1 MFLPVAADNCSNGR
15 IGRKPRCLEEDR
27 VGSLKLKL
35 VVYFSLISLLP
46 FAAALSGLESITDR
60 NETRRVDGILETGV
74 RAGLARFSDELASA
88 QGRAAELA
96 RDPAFQRA
104 LSRRDRRALRRALA
118 DRPNLRLEA
127 RGLSAGSVARPAVE
141 RAVAVRGRR
150 GPLGRVVAGV
160 PLDDRL
166 AAGLRRSAGQG
177 WRGGQVALV
186 RDGSIVAATDT
197 LSGKIGVPTDPRVI
211 SVGGREFR
219 ALASEALPGEP
230 DLRLLVLQPQARI
243 DASGDWARTRI
254 FAAMLFALL
263 LIAAVAYLEGRS
275 IVRSLGEVAAAA
287 RGIARGRLGDRVE
300 VRGKDEFASLGHAF
314 NDMADQLEA
323 RLGELDDERRRSRE
337 TTLRFGEALAATHD
351 VDELRRVIVE
361 SAVESTGASLGRLVD
376 GGNVL
381 IEFGDEPGPA
391 RIELPLAVDHEDFG
405 TLVLFGAD
413 FGPEQRESARWLVG
427 HAVIALANA
436 RRHRTVEQQAL
447 VDGLTGLANRRV
459 CTAALEKEL
468 ARARRFDEPLALVL
482 ADLDDFKRVNDRFG
496 HPTGDEVL
504 KAFAKTLRKNVRE
517 IDLAGRWGGEEFA
530 LLLPGTDLEGGR
542 ELAERIRRAFEAQE
556 LRAPDGQVVRVR
568 ASFGVAAFPEVE
580 SQDRLVAASD
590 EALYEAKRAGKNQ
603 VVVAAPLAVRG
614 DA

>member
-1 MFLPVAADNCSNGR
+1 V
-15 IGRKPRCLEEDR
+15 
-27 VGSLKLKL
+27 SLKLKL

-74 RAGLARFSDELASA
+74 RAGLAGFSDELTSV
-88 QGRAAELA
+88 RRDAAELA
-96 RDPAFQRA
+96 RDTAFQRA
-104 LSRRDRRALRRALA
+104 LLRRDRRALRRALA
-118 DRPNLRLEA
+118 ERPNLRLEA
-127 RGLSAGSVARPAVE
+127 RGLSLGSVARPAVE
-141 RAVAVRGRR
+141 RAVAVQGRR
-150 GPLGRVVAGV
+150 GSLGRVVGGV
-160 PLDDRL
+160 PLDGRL
-166 AAGLRRSAGQG
+166 AAGIRRSAGQG

-186 RDGSIVAATDT
+186 RGGSIVAATDR
-197 LSGKIGVPTDPRVI
+197 LSGTIAVPTDPRVI
-211 SVGGREFR
+211 SVGGRQFR
-219 ALASEALPGEP
+219 ALASEPLPGEP
-230 DLRLLVLQPQARI
+230 ELRLLVLQPQARI
-243 DASGDWARTRI
+243 DASSDWARTRI
-254 FAAMLFALL
+254 FGAMLLALL
-263 LIAAVAYLEGRS
+263 LIAAVAYFEGRS
-275 IVRSLGEVAAAA
+275 IVRSLGDVAAAA
-287 RGIARGRLGDRVE
+287 RGIARGRLGDRVD
-300 VRGKDEFASLGHAF
+300 VRGKDEFASLGHTF
-314 NDMADQLEA
+314 NDMADQLES

-376 GGNVL
+376 GGTVL
-381 IEFGDEPGPA
+381 IEFGDEPGPV

-459 CTAALEKEL
+459 CAAALEKEL
-468 ARARRFDEPLALVL
+468 ARARRFEEPLALVL

-504 KAFAKTLRKNVRE
+504 KAFAKTLRENVRE
-517 IDLAGRWGGEEFA
+517 IDLAGRWGGEEFV

-542 ELAERIRRAFEAQE
+542 ELAERIRRAVDAQE
-556 LRAPDGQVVRVR
+556 LRAPDGQFVRVR

-590 EALYEAKRAGKNQ
+590 GALYEAKRAGKNQ
-603 VVVAAPLAVRG
+603 VVVSAPLAVRG

>member
-1 MFLPVAADNCSNGR
+1 V
-15 IGRKPRCLEEDR
+15 
-27 VGSLKLKL
+27 SLKLKL

-74 RAGLARFSDELASA
+74 RAGLAGFSDELTSV
-88 QGRAAELA
+88 RRDAAELA
-96 RDPAFQRA
+96 RDTAFQRA
-104 LSRRDRRALRRALA
+104 LLRRDRRALRRALA
-118 DRPNLRLEA
+118 EWPNLRLEA
-127 RGLSAGSVARPAVE
+127 RGLSLGSVARPAVE
-141 RAVAVRGRR
+141 RAVAVQGRR
-150 GPLGRVVAGV
+150 GSLGRVVGGV
-160 PLDDRL
+160 PLDGRL
-166 AAGLRRSAGQG
+166 AAGIRRSAGQG

-186 RDGSIVAATDT
+186 RGGSIVAATDR
-197 LSGKIGVPTDPRVI
+197 LSGTITVPTDPRVI
-211 SVGGREFR
+211 SVGGRQFR
-219 ALASEALPGEP
+219 ALASEPLPGDPE
-230 DLRLLVLQPQARI
+230 LRLLVLQPQARI
-243 DASGDWARTRI
+243 DASSDWARTRI
-254 FAAMLFALL
+254 FGAMLLALL
-263 LIAAVAYLEGRS
+263 LIAAVAYFEGRS
-275 IVRSLGEVAAAA
+275 IVRSLGDVAAAA
-287 RGIARGRLGDRVE
+287 RGIARGRLGDRVD

-376 GGNVL
+376 GGTVL
-381 IEFGDEPGPA
+381 IEFGGEPGPA
-391 RIELPLAVDHEDFG
+391 QIELPLAVDHEDFG

-459 CTAALEKEL
+459 CAAALEKEL
-468 ARARRFDEPLALVL
+468 ARARRFEEPLALVL

-504 KAFAKTLRKNVRE
+504 KAFAKTLRENVRE
-517 IDLAGRWGGEEFA
+517 IDLAGRWGGEEFV

-542 ELAERIRRAFEAQE
+542 ELAERIRRAVDAQK
-556 LRAPDGQVVRVR
+556 LRAPDGQFVRVR

-590 EALYEAKRAGKNQ
+590 GALYEAKRAGKNQ
-603 VVVAAPLAVRG
+603 VVVSAPLAVRG

>member
-1 MFLPVAADNCSNGR
+1 
-15 IGRKPRCLEEDR
+15 

-74 RAGLARFSDELASA
+74 RAGLARFSDDVGSV
-88 QGRAAELA
+88 QRDAAELA

-104 LSRRDRRALRRALA
+104 LLRRDRRALRRALA
-118 DRPNLRLEA
+118 ERPNLRLEA
-127 RGLSAGSVARPAVE
+127 RGLSLGSVVRPAVE
-141 RAVAVRGRR
+141 RSVAVRGGR
-150 GPLGRVVAGV
+150 GPLGRVVASV

-166 AAGLRRSAGQG
+166 AAGLRRNTGQG

-186 RDGSIVAATDT
+186 RGDSIVAASDG
-197 LSGKIGVPTDPRVI
+197 LSGQVDVPTDPGVVT
-211 SVGGREFR
+211 VGGRKFR
-219 ALASEALPGEP
+219 ALASEGLPGER

-243 DASGDWARTRI
+243 DASSDWAQTRI

-275 IVRSLGEVAAAA
+275 IVRSLGNVAAAA
-287 RGIARGRLGDRVE
+287 RGIAQGRLGDRVD
-300 VRGKDEFASLGHAF
+300 VRGKDEFASLGRAF

-351 VDELRRVIVE
+351 VDQLRRVIVE

-376 GGNVL
+376 GGKVL
-381 IEFGDEPGPA
+381 IEFGGEPGPA

-468 ARARRFDEPLALVL
+468 ARARRFEEPLALVL

-504 KAFAKTLRKNVRE
+504 KAFAQTLRENVRE

-542 ELAERIRRAFEAQE
+542 ELAERIRRAFEAKE
-556 LRAPDGQVVRVR
+556 LPAPDGRVVRVR

-590 EALYEAKRAGKNQ
+590 GALYAAKRAGKNQ

>member
-1 MFLPVAADNCSNGR
+1 V
-15 IGRKPRCLEEDR
+15 
-27 VGSLKLKL
+27 SLKLKL

-74 RAGLARFSDELASA
+74 RAGLAGFSDELTSV
-88 QGRAAELA
+88 RRDAAELA
-96 RDPAFQRA
+96 RDTAFQRA
-104 LSRRDRRALRRALA
+104 LLRRDRRALRRALA
-118 DRPNLRLEA
+118 ERPNLRLEA
-127 RGLSAGSVARPAVE
+127 RGLSLGSVARPAVE
-141 RAVAVRGRR
+141 RAVAVQGRR
-150 GPLGRVVAGV
+150 GSLGRVVGGV
-160 PLDDRL
+160 PLDGRL
-166 AAGLRRSAGQG
+166 AAGIRRSAGQG

-186 RDGSIVAATDT
+186 RGGSIVAATDR
-197 LSGKIGVPTDPRVI
+197 LSGTIAVPTDPRVI
-211 SVGGREFR
+211 SVGGRQFR
-219 ALASEALPGEP
+219 ALASEPLPGEP
-230 DLRLLVLQPQARI
+230 ELRLLVLQPQARI
-243 DASGDWARTRI
+243 DASSDWARTRI
-254 FAAMLFALL
+254 FGAMLLALL
-263 LIAAVAYLEGRS
+263 LIAAVAYFEGRS
-275 IVRSLGEVAAAA
+275 IVRSLGDVAAAA
-287 RGIARGRLGDRVE
+287 RGIARGRLGDRVD

-459 CTAALEKEL
+459 CAAALEKEL
-468 ARARRFDEPLALVL
+468 ARARRFEEPLALVL

-504 KAFAKTLRKNVRE
+504 KAFAKTLRENVRE
-517 IDLAGRWGGEEFA
+517 IDLAGRWGGEEFV

-542 ELAERIRRAFEAQE
+542 ELAERIRRAVDAQE
-556 LRAPDGQVVRVR
+556 LRAPDGQFVRVR

-590 EALYEAKRAGKNQ
+590 GALYEAKRAGKNQ
-603 VVVAAPLAVRG
+603 VVVSAPLAVRG